1 MDGQKKVVD
10 VTLIDALHPTGIL
23 ESNVI
28 PQQPLTPQALGPT
41 VLLSSPLVQP
51 LPLLQPPPK
60 PSGSSPLLPLRP
72 PALLPLRPPA
82 LLPLLPVPINRP
94 LRISHNSQGEY
105 KNIHRFTDISDLPG
119 GRRDGV
125 PSPRGDIPSAPSSW
139 IYDIKYLVFSGG
151 GVKGYAYAGA
161 ITALDAAF
169 FKKKKN
175 LYQQLEG
182 MAGSSI
188 GAMFALYV
196 AIGVRGKQLIKDVM
210 QTNIMELAQHM
221 TIENL
226 MDVYG
231 LCLPT
236 YFKRTVYDILERHMG
251 KGDIT
256 FQELFEITQ
265 KNYVCCVTNITYNQ
279 AEYHSHETT
288 PHYRVFESVA
298 ASMCIPLLFAPCI
311 INGQCYV
318 DGGMNDNCP
327 FRVFPSNESLIFYLG
342 GWKRS
347 TNMDSLQQYIM
358 FLAGNLWQTLDRN
371 NFKLLSGQDKQRLV
385 RINIEG
391 MSMMDFH
398 ITPDHKKWLISKGA
412 LEVEKLLNPKTL
424 LMDLVK
430 LLVKSLCCVV
440 LEKVLNPQTSE

>member
-1 MDGQKKVVD
+1 MDEHKKVED
-10 VTLIDALHPTGIL
+10 VTSIDALHLTGVF
-23 ESNVI
+23 ESD
-28 PQQPLTPQALGPT
+28 T
-41 VLLSSPLVQP
+41 LSNKSKPDAESLSPLLNP
-51 LPLLQPPPK
+51 IILDK
-60 PSGSSPLLPLRP
+60 GSSPPHPHPHPHPHPLNSIPMP
-72 PALLPLRPPA
+72 PTLSAKTG
-82 LLPLLPVPINRP
+82 PITRP
-94 LRISHNSQGEY
+94 LRISHNSHGGY
-105 KNIHRFTDISDLPG
+105 KNIHKFTEEWSQPC
-119 GRRDGV
+119 V
-125 PSPRGDIPSAPSSW
+125 MNTSARIDVSSW
-139 IYDIKYLVFSGG
+139 IYDVKYLVFSGG

-161 ITALDAAF
+161 INTLDAAF

-182 MAGSSI
+182 TTGSSI

-221 TIENL
+221 TMENL
-226 MDVYG
+226 MDAYG

-236 YFKRTVYDILERHMG
+236 YFKRIVHDMLERYMG

-256 FQELFEITQ
+256 FQELFDITQ
-265 KNYVCCVTNITYNQ
+265 KNYVCCVTNITTNQ

-288 PHYRVFESVA
+288 PNYHVFESVA
-298 ASMCIPLLFAPCI
+298 ASMCIPLLFSPCI

-327 FRVFPSNESLIFYLG
+327 FRVFPPNESLIFYLD

-347 TNMDSLQQYIM
+347 TDMSSLQQYII
-358 FLAGNLWQTLDRN
+358 FLAFNLWQTLDRN
-371 NFKLLSGQDKQRLV
+371 NFKLLSSQDKQRLI

-391 MSMMDFH
+391 LSFLDFQ

-412 LEVEKLLNPKTL
+412 IEVDKLINPKTL
-424 LMDLVK
+424 LIDVVK
-430 LLVKSLCCVV
+430 LLVKSLCYNV
-440 LEKVLNPQTSE
+440 LEKILGPVSK